1 MRRSNSGVID
11 RGVGEWP
18 MSQLDRIAEYFGEN
32 RWEVLTDLAFAIA
45 WVTIVSILFDL
56 VDGPQWAYYLF
67 MFAGVLAYYLL
78 YGMSEAAIEGEQDG

>member
-1 MRRSNSGVID
+1 
-11 RGVGEWP
+11 
-18 MSQLDRIAEYFGEN
+18 MSQLDRIVDYFGEN

-67 MFAGVLAYYLL
+67 MFSGVLAYYLL
-78 YGMSEAAIEGEQDG
+78 YGMSEAAIGDKQGE

>member
-1 MRRSNSGVID
+1 
-11 RGVGEWP
+11 